1 MGVFYEGGKIM
12 GERMKAS
19 FIGVVTVI
27 GLMLVGSL
35 VIALFVN
42 FMDFSKSGFQ
52 WLSFIISV
60 LILMVGGFIG
70 GRKTEEKGWL
80 TGAIVGVI
88 YIIGIMLYQFLA
100 QNAWIYSNQTL
111 YFLIFVVA
119 AVVGGMF
126 GVNFKK
132 TTN

>member
-1 MGVFYEGGKIM
+1 M

-27 GLMLVGSL
+27 GLMLLGSL
-35 VIALFVN
+35 IIALLVN
-42 FMDFSKSGFQ
+42 FMDFSSSGFQ

-70 GRKTEEKGWL
+70 GRRTEEKGWL
-80 TGAIVGVI
+80 TGSIIGVI
-88 YIIGIMLYQFLA
+88 YVIGIILYQFLA
-100 QNAWIYSNQTL
+100 QDAWMYSNQTL
-111 YFLIFVVA
+111 YFLIFVLA

-126 GVNFKK
+126 GVNIKK
-132 TTN
+132 S

>member
-1 MGVFYEGGKIM
+1 M

-19 FIGVVTVI
+19 FIGVVAVI
-27 GLMLVGSL
+27 GLMLLGSL
-35 VIALFVN
+35 IIALIVN

-52 WLSFIISV
+52 WLSFIVSV

-100 QNAWIYSNQTL
+100 QNSWIYSNQML
-111 YFLIFVVA
+111 YFLIFVLA

-126 GVNFKK
+126 GVNLKK
-132 TTN
+132 ATN